1 MTDYG
6 FALLFG
12 IIFQY
17 FSIAPMSG
25 DYGPVTLW
33 RALKADFLSLTS
45 FQVGLYGW
53 MAIYQVAIWNFNLKM
68 DNVVYW
74 WMMQVE
80 CTLSANKTNS

>member
-25 DYGPVTLW
+25 DYGPATIW
-33 RALKADFLSLTS
+33 RALKADFLSLTA

-53 MAIYQVAIWNFNLKM
+53 MAIYQVAIWNFNLEM

-80 CTLSANKTNS
+80 CTCLRE